1 MLIHIFNEDDTISI
15 LIDSKVIVV
24 EETHQNYDE
33 IVQNLKLRNWDLVVE
48 LIKD

>member
-15 LIDSKVIVV
+15 LIDSKVIVIK
-24 EETHQNYDE
+24 ETHQNYDE

>member
-1 MLIHIFNEDDTISI
+1 MLIHIFNDDTVSI
-15 LIDSKVIVV
+15 LIDLEIIVIK
-24 EETHQNYDE
+24 ETHQNYDE